1 MNDLARIGYERRK
14 LIDDLKRDI
23 YNSRCKLEICGESN
37 VFLRSICNSVSDS
50 LVQEPQA
57 PYIPNDSSK
66 LLVGEYAL
74 MDKLQ
79 SINQVIERIESEK
92 KLLRSA
98 CSQEE
103 TIIIRDGVEEIRYGQ
118 FENCHEAKAIWLPH
132 SVRSIDCSAFSLLP
146 NLCTVHLTSPIVVK
160 LLPPVGRINPGLPS
174 EVHFMVSKE
183 LIDKYRNSFSW
194 KLYAQQIYCMEDTE
208 SSGR

>member
-14 LIDDLKRDI
+14 LIDDLKWDI

-79 SINQVIERIESEK
+79 SINQVIERIETEK
-92 KLLRSA
+92 S
-98 CSQEE
+98 
-103 TIIIRDGVEEIRYGQ
+103 
-118 FENCHEAKAIWLPH
+118 F
-132 SVRSIDCSAFSLLP
+132 
-146 NLCTVHLTSPIVVK
+146 
-160 LLPPVGRINPGLPS
+160 S
-174 EVHFMVSKE
+174 EVLARKRKQLSFETE
-183 LIDKYRNSFSW
+183 LRRYDTANSRIATRL
-194 KLYAQQIYCMEDTE
+194 KQ
-208 SSGR
+208 SGFRIPLGQLTALLLVYYPIFVLSISPLP